1 VNERQNIEVRGAREH
16 NLDNIDVDIPRGNL
30 VVMCGVSGSGKST
43 LAFDTVYAEGQ
54 RRYVES
60 LSAYARQFLGQLKK
74 PDVDSIEGL
83 SPAVAIDQK
92 TTSANPRSTVGTVT
106 EIHDHLRLLFA
117 RVGEPHCPVDGSA
130 LGSVNVLETAE
141 RMVSLEV
148 GSSVIIGCHHTK
160 AKKGTM
166 VPEIES
172 ISRQGFSKIR
182 IDGRVVS
189 VDDPGVFEKN
199 LRHDVDI
206 IVDRVKIRE
215 NSLSRITDSI
225 NAALIAGGGEAF
237 WERLDG
243 EGNTVERTLLSRSG
257 ACVEC
262 GTSYP
267 KIEPRTFSFNSPFG
281 ACTNCDGLGVLLKGE
296 ESLIVPK
303 PERSLMENAIA
314 PWAGMHGSYQR
325 WTLDAMCR
333 QEGIS
338 TLVSWKKLSA
348 ADKKKI
354 LDGVDGTIPA
364 KHGGK
369 TYQVRYEGVRSYLE
383 KKISDGASD
392 KARDY
397 MLGYMRE
404 RPCVSCGG
412 GRLSPYALAVLV
424 GGSNIHDIE
433 KLQVSEALLWFDNL
447 TLSKKQ
453 STIAE
458 RLVRETRA
466 RLGFLENVGLGYITL
481 ERSAKTLSGGEAQ
494 RIRLASQIGA
504 GLAGVLYVLDE
515 PSIGLHPQDN
525 ERLIETLKNLR
536 DLGNTVLVVEHDED
550 TVSSAD
556 WVIDVGPGAGSH
568 GGRIVAEGTPEDIK
582 ANKNS
587 VTGPWLSGVKRINI
601 PKERRIATG
610 VVKLRGVKANN
621 IKGIDVSVPLGV
633 MTGVCGVSGSGKST
647 LVNDVLEPA
656 ATGWVLRGER
666 THDGVRKIDG
676 LDALDKVINIDQSP
690 IGRTP
695 RSNPAT
701 YTGVFDKIRTLYG
714 DLPESKARGWKQGR
728 YSFNVPPANGGGR
741 CESCDGDGV
750 ITVAMNFLPDVYVPC
765 ETCDGSRYNK
775 ETLEVK
781 YHGKSIADV
790 LSMTVDEA
798 REHFKAQSSIKRVL
812 DTLSDVGLGY
822 VMLGHSATW
831 LSGGEAQRVKIA
843 EQLCRRNTGKTLYIL
858 DEPTTGLH
866 FEDVAKLLEVLERL
880 VSGGNTVLV
889 VEHNTDVLA
898 SCDHLIE
905 LGPTG
910 GDGGGVIVA
919 EGTPESIASSK
930 TATGRFLAKALKTRS
945 PKLAKRPAKVSNN
958 ASNKDSN
965 ENSKQVKRPAKK
977 RS

>member
-1 VNERQNIEVRGAREH
+1 MTERQNIEVRGAREH
-16 NLDNIDVDIPRGNL
+16 NLDNINVDIPRGKL

-92 TTSANPRSTVGTVT
+92 TTNANPRSTVGTVT

-117 RVGEPHCPVDGSA
+117 RVGTPHCPKDGSV
-130 LGSVNVLETAE
+130 LGSVNVAETAE
-141 RMVSLEV
+141 RIVSLLE
-148 GSSVIIGCHHTK
+148 GETILIGCHHTK

-172 ISRQGFSKIR
+172 IAKQGYSKIR
-182 IDGRVVS
+182 IDGRTVS
-189 VDDPGVFEKN
+189 VDEPGVFEKN
-199 LRHDVDI
+199 LRHDIDI
-206 IVDRVKIRE
+206 IVDRLRVKPS
-215 NSLSRITDSI
+215 SLSRIIDSI
-225 NAALIAGGGEAF
+225 NAALVSGGGEAF
-237 WERLDG
+237 WEKTDA
-243 EGNTVERTLLSRSG
+243 EGNTLEKTLLSRLG
-257 ACVEC
+257 ACGKC

-267 KIEPRTFSFNSPFG
+267 KVEPRTFSFNSPFG
-281 ACTNCDGLGVLLKGE
+281 ACETCEGLGVLLQGDE
-296 ESLIVPK
+296 RLIVPN
-303 PERSLMENAIA
+303 PERSLIENAIA

-325 WTLDAMCR
+325 WTLEAMCR

-338 TLVSWKKLSA
+338 RSVSWNKLKAS
-348 ADKKKI
+348 DKKKI
-354 LDGVDGTIPA
+354 LDGVQGTVRA
-364 KHGGK
+364 KHGGRE
-369 TYQVRYEGVRSYLE
+369 YQVSYEGVRAYLV
-383 KKISDGASD
+383 KKMNDGSSD
-392 KARDY
+392 KTREA
-397 MLGYMRE
+397 MLSYMRE
-404 RPCVSCGG
+404 KPCDSCKG
-412 GRLSPYALAVLV
+412 GRLSGYSLAVTV
-424 GGSNIHDIE
+424 GERNIHEIE
-433 KLQVSEALLWFDNL
+433 ALQVSEALGWFENL
-447 TLSKKQ
+447 ELNSKQ
-453 STIAE
+453 TVIAE

-525 ERLIETLKNLR
+525 EKLIETLKNLR

-550 TVSSAD
+550 TVLSAD
-556 WVIDVGPGAGSH
+556 WVIDIGPGAGRH
-568 GGRIVAEGTPEDIK
+568 GGRVVAEGTPQDIME
-582 ANKNS
+582 NPSS
-587 VTGPWLSGVKRINI
+587 VTGPWVSGRKRIKI
-601 PKERRIATG
+601 PENRRVPTGHIKMTG
-610 VVKLRGVKANN
+610 VRANN
-621 IKGIDVSVPLGV
+621 IKDLDVNVPLGV
-633 MTGVCGVSGSGKST
+633 MTGICGVSGSGKST

-656 ATGWVLRGER
+656 ATSWVSKGNRNPER
-666 THDGVRKIDG
+666 VKKIEG
-676 LDALDKVINIDQSP
+676 LENLDKVINIDQSP

-714 DLPESKARGWKQGR
+714 ELPESKARGWKQGR

-741 CESCDGDGV
+741 CETCDGDGV

-765 ETCDGSRYNK
+765 ETCDGSRYSK
-775 ETLEVK
+775 ETLEVRYK
-781 YHGKSIADV
+781 GKSIADV
-790 LSMTVDEA
+790 LQMTVDEA
-798 REHFKAQSSIKRVL
+798 REHFKAQAGIKKIL

-880 VSGGNTVLV
+880 VAGGNTVIV

-898 SCDHLIE
+898 SCDWLLE
-905 LGPTG
+905 MGPAG
-910 GDGGGVIVA
+910 GDGGGQLVA
-919 EGTPESIASSK
+919 SGTPEAVAK
-930 TATGRFLAKALKTRS
+930 KNTPTGRFLGKTLRNS
-945 PKLAKRPAKVSNN
+945 EPV
-958 ASNKDSN
+958 AS
-965 ENSKQVKRPAKK
+965 KK
-977 RS
+977 RRKRT

>member
-1 VNERQNIEVRGAREH
+1 MNERQNIEVRGAREH
-16 NLDNIDVDIPRGNL
+16 NLDNIDVDIPRGKL

-701 YTGVFDKIRTLYG
+701 YTGVFDKIRGLYAE
-714 DLPESKARGWKQGR
+714 LPESKARGWKQGR
-728 YSFNVPPANGGGR
+728 YSFNVPPQNGGGR
-741 CESCDGDGV
+741 CETCQGDGTLT
-750 ITVAMNFLPDVYVPC
+750 IEMNFLPDVHVPC
-765 ETCDGSRYNK
+765 ERCDGLRYNA
-775 ETLEVK
+775 ETLEVLYK
-781 YHGKSIADV
+781 KHSIADV
-790 LSMTVDEA
+790 LRATVDDA
-798 REHFKAQSSIKRVL
+798 RELFSAQSGIKRTL
-812 DTLSDVGLGY
+812 DTLYDVGLGY
-822 VMLGHSATW
+822 VPLGHSATW

-843 EQLCRRNTGKTLYIL
+843 EQLAKRSTGKTLYIL

-866 FEDVAKLLEVLERL
+866 YSDVEALLGVLSRL
-880 VSGGNTVLV
+880 VEGGNTVLV
-889 VEHNTDVLA
+889 VEHNVDVLR
-898 SCDHLIE
+898 SCDWLLE
-905 LGPTG
+905 MGPEG
-910 GDGGGVIVA
+910 GDGGGVLVA
-919 EGTPESIASSK
+919 SGTPEDVAAGSSP
-930 TATGRFLAKALKTRS
+930 TAPYLKSSLERHS
-945 PKLAKRPAKVSNN
+945 R
-958 ASNKDSN
+958 
-965 ENSKQVKRPAKK
+965 
-977 RS
+977 